1 MMIEISS
8 RPLFDDRD
16 FAVCVDAPEADL
28 DLAVWSRAHLVRLE
42 ALAARHPVVLL
53 RGFELRDEAAFAR
66 VRDVLVPKPAE
77 YIYRSTP
84 RSAVAEG
91 IMTATEYPASEE
103 IPQHCENA
111 YQRDW
116 PMRLLFCCL
125 VSPEN
130 GGQTPLSD
138 VAKVTARI
146 DQADLDLVETRGIH
160 YIRNYHTGFDL
171 DWRTVFQTDQRTAV
185 EAFCHSHNITFEWLD
200 DGRLRTT
207 QVCQGTARHP
217 TSAERLWFNQ
227 AQLFHPSVLGHEMME
242 DMLDIFGAD
251 GLPRDA
257 RLGDGTAISPILL
270 DNVRAAFAMET
281 RDFDWRTGDV
291 MIVDNMRAA
300 HGRRPFTGSRRVLVS
315 MGGMYSEQALNQ

>member
-1 MMIEISS
+1 MSEIAS

-16 FAVCVDAPEADL
+16 FAVRVDAPETGL
-28 DLAVWSRAHLVRLE
+28 DLAVWSRAHLVQLE
-42 ALAARHPVVLL
+42 ALAARHPVILL

-66 VRDVLVPKPAE
+66 VRDVLVPKPAA
-77 YIYRSTP
+77 YMYRSTP
-84 RSAVAEG
+84 RVAVAEG

-125 VSPEN
+125 VSPET

-146 DQADLDLVETRGIH
+146 DEADLDLVEARGIR

-185 EAFCHSHNITFEWLD
+185 EAFCDTHDISFEWLD

-207 QVCQGTARHP
+207 QVCQGTARRP

-227 AQLFHPSVLGHEMME
+227 AQLFHPSALGPEMME
-242 DMLDIFGAD
+242 DMLDIFGVD
-251 GLPRDA
+251 ELPRDA
-257 RLGDGTAISPILL
+257 RLGDGAPISPVLL
-270 DNVRAAFAMET
+270 DNVRTAFAAEA
-281 RDFDWRTGDV
+281 RDFDWRAGDV

-300 HGRRPFTGSRRVLVS
+300 HGRRAFTGHRRVLVS
-315 MGGMYSEQALNQ
+315 MGAMYSEQAPKQ

>member
-1 MMIEISS
+1 MTEISAC
-8 RPLFDDRD
+8 PLFDDRV
-16 FAVCVDAPEADL
+16 FAVRVDAPEPNL
-28 DLAVWSRAHLVRLE
+28 DLAVWSRANLVQLE
-42 ALAARHPVVLL
+42 SLAIRHPVILL

-66 VRDVLVPKPAE
+66 VREVLVPSPAA
-77 YIYRSTP
+77 YLYRSTP

-125 VSPEN
+125 APAET

-138 VAKVTARI
+138 VAKVTARL
-146 DQADLDLVETRGIH
+146 DEADLDVVETRGIR
-160 YIRNYHTGFDL
+160 YVRNYHTGFDL
-171 DWRTVFQTDQRTAV
+171 DWRTVFQTDQRAAV
-185 EAFCHSHNITFEWLD
+185 EAFCEQHDITFQWLD

-217 TSAERLWFNQ
+217 ASAERLWFNQ
-227 AQLFHPSVLGHEMME
+227 AQLFHPSALGEEMME
-242 DMLDIFGAD
+242 DMLEIFGAD

-257 RLGDGTAISPILL
+257 RLGDGTPISPGLL
-270 DNVRAAFAMET
+270 DRVRSAFADET
-281 RDFDWRTGDV
+281 REFDWRAGDV

-300 HGRRPFTGSRRVLVS
+300 HGRRPFTGNRSVLVS
-315 MGGMYSEQALNQ
+315 MGAMHSELAQQG